1 MDSRERV
8 IRALELTGP
17 DRLPVMHR
25 TLPGAFI
32 RYGRRLEALY
42 EHYPS
47 DVLLSPS
54 LRAPFAH
61 REPVAEG
68 SGHGQSE
75 DIWGCTWNSTTDDF
89 LGQVVGHPLADWRAL
104 EDYVFPDPHSG
115 REISQELV
123 AAVGNDG
130 HHHYVL
136 AEAGSLYHRYTFL
149 RGMEQGLMDVVEG
162 RQEFQHVLK
171 QITEFTLARVA
182 FWCEFEEVDGIQIS
196 DDWGTQEN
204 LLINPRMWRRWFRP
218 AYQRII
224 DAIHA
229 GGKFAHLHSDGQI
242 GAIIPDLIEM
252 GWDEINP
259 QVWAMDMDTLS
270 RQCAGAICVRADL
283 DRQWALPFG
292 SASDVEAHVRE
303 TIAAFHRPQG
313 GYIGYGQIGPD
324 VPLENAGAM
333 LRTLYAG

>member
-42 EHYPS
+42 ERYPS

-61 REPVAEG
+61 RDGVTEG
-68 SGHGQSE
+68 SGHGSMQ
-75 DIWGCTWNSTTDDF
+75 DAWGCIWQSATDDF

-104 EDYVFPDPHSG
+104 DGYTFPDPAMG
-115 REISQELV
+115 RDIQTELV
-123 AAVGNDG
+123 AVVRADR
-130 HHHYVL
+130 HRHYVL
-136 AEAGSLYHRYTFL
+136 SEGGSLYHRYTFL
-149 RGMEQGLMDVVEG
+149 RGMEQGLIDVIEG
-162 RQEFQHVLK
+162 SREFQYVLER
-171 QITEFTLARVA
+171 IVEFTLERVA

-204 LLINPRMWRRWFRP
+204 LLINPQSWRRWFRP
-218 AYQRII
+218 AYQRIV

-229 GGKFAHLHSDGQI
+229 GGKHAHLHSDGQI
-242 GAIIPDLIEM
+242 LSILPDLIEI

-259 QVWAMDMDTLS
+259 QVWSMDMDAVS
-270 RQCAGAICVRADL
+270 RLCAGVICVRADL
-283 DRQWALPFG
+283 DRQWVLPFG
-292 SASDVEAHVRE
+292 AVADVEAHVRK
-303 TIAAFHRPQG
+303 TVAAFHRSEG
-313 GYIGYGQIGPD
+313 GYIGYGQVGPD
-324 VPLENAGAM
+324 VPLENAEAM